1 MRASIFLKKSLPFI
15 VAFLLFF
22 TLPSLA
28 VFADTGNDKFVTD
41 FYKTDKSEKDE
52 SPPAEDKDEPA
63 ADRSTSEA
71 ASGSSWGDYIRMIFA
86 FIFVIALLLALLK
99 FLNRKNRMFEQHR
112 LMKNMG
118 GLSLGQQKS
127 VQLVMIGDTY
137 YLVGVGD
144 EVRLLKEIIDPEE
157 IRQLESY
164 FGDDEMNASPG
175 FVNKILTFI
184 SERGKGPSDKQ
195 SEQDDFKNIF
205 ATRLDELKSE
215 RKKHLSRLEEK
226 ESRKDE

>member
-1 MRASIFLKKSLPFI
+1 MRASIISKKSLSFI
-15 VAFLLFF
+15 VACLLFL
-22 TLPSLA
+22 TLPSLVA
-28 VFADTGNDKFVTD
+28 FADSDNDKFLSD
-41 FYKTDKSEKDE
+41 LYKTDKDEKDG
-52 SPPAEDKDEPA
+52 SPATEDKSEPA
-63 ADRSTSEA
+63 ADRSKSEA
-71 ASGSSWGDYIRMIFA
+71 ASGSSWGDYVRMIFA

-144 EVRLLKEIIDPEE
+144 EVRLLKEIVDPEE
-157 IRQLESY
+157 VRQLESY
-164 FGDDEMNASPG
+164 FGEDELNTSPG
-175 FVNKILTFI
+175 FINKIVTFI
-184 SERGKGPSDKQ
+184 SERGNARSN
-195 SEQDDFKNIF
+195 SHEEQDEFKNIF
-205 ATRLDELKSE
+205 SARLHELKSE

>member
-1 MRASIFLKKSLPFI
+1 MRAAIVFIKSLSFI
-15 VAFLLFF
+15 LVSLLFF
-22 TLPSLA
+22 TLPTLA
-28 VFADTGNDKFVTD
+28 VFAESDNNIFLLDL
-41 FYKTDKSEKDE
+41 YKTDQEEKDE
-52 SPPAEDKDEPA
+52 APIMEDKDEPA
-63 ADRSTSEA
+63 ANRSTSEA
-71 ASGSSWGDYIRMIFA
+71 ASVSSWGDYIRMIFA

-144 EVRLLKEIIDPEE
+144 EVRLLKEIVDPEE

-164 FGDDEMNASPG
+164 LGEDAMNPSSG
-175 FVNKILTFI
+175 FVSKIISFI
-184 SERGKGPSDKQ
+184 SERRKRSSDNHG
-195 SEQDDFKNIF
+195 EQDDFKNIF
-205 ATRLDELKSE
+205 ATRLDEIKSE
-215 RKKHLSRLEEK
+215 RQKHLSRLEEK

>member
-1 MRASIFLKKSLPFI
+1 MRVAIILTKSLPFI
-15 VAFLLFF
+15 LGCLLFF
-22 TLPSLA
+22 TLPSLV
-28 VFADTGNDKFVTD
+28 VFAESDNDTFLSD
-41 FYKTDKSEKDE
+41 FYKTGKDEKDE
-52 SPPAEDKDEPA
+52 TPIMEEKDEPA
-63 ADRSTSEA
+63 ANRSTSEA

-144 EVRLLKEIIDPEE
+144 EVRLLKEIVDPEE

-164 FGDDEMNASPG
+164 LGEDAMNPSSG
-175 FVNKILTFI
+175 FVSKIISFI
-184 SERGKGPSDKQ
+184 SERRKRSSDNHG
-195 SEQDDFKNIF
+195 EQDDFKNIF
-205 ATRLDELKSE
+205 ATRLDEIKSE
-215 RKKHLSRLEEK
+215 RQKHLSRLEEK